1 MRESIN
7 GNVSE
12 VAEISRVQ
20 ELVNRL
26 LCCELGLARSRQAT
40 CVRRMSVS
48 HTRTKPKVWR
58 GSAGRAR
65 FVPADRLCVPS
76 DWKHLDHK
84 ATARLEGNTS
94 CGLRLTCAAP
104 GCRTIWSILPILIS
118 AVTNIALSILFSNPC
133 QTSFSPQ
140 SESAT
145 KQRVQPEFWISSAV
159 TKRSSWTQWRRPGR
173 SDSSNEE
180 GPERMGW
187 QARLMAV
194 MQGAVS

>member
-1 MRESIN
+1 MAMFQK
-7 GNVSE
+7 GPLG
-12 VAEISRVQ
+12 AETSRVQ

-26 LCCELGLARSRQAT
+26 LCWWEMLCCELGLARSRQAT

-94 CGLRLTCAAP
+94 CGLRLLRAEQFDPFSRSSSLQLQISLWAFCSQTHVKPRSRPRVRAPQNNGQSQSSEYRLQLQREAAEP
-104 GCRTIWSILPILIS
+104 NEDVQA
-118 AVTNIALSILFSNPC
+118 AVT
-133 QTSFSPQ
+133 
-140 SESAT
+140 
-145 KQRVQPEFWISSAV
+145 AV
-159 TKRSSWTQWRRPGR
+159 TRTALNEWGDRR
-173 SDSSNEE
+173 
-180 GPERMGW
+180 
-187 QARLMAV
+187 V
-194 MQGAVS
+194 